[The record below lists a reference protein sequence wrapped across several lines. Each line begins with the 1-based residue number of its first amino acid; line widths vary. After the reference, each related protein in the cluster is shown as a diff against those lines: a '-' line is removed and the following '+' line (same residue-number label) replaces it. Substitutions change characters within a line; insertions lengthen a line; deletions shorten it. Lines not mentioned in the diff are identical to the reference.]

1 MMRSNQEHGRNKSQ
15 NKLRNNKVRSKS
27 RKRKDIQYYKCG
39 KTRHIKWE
47 CPERMKGDAENK
59 KGSSKSANI
68 KKEDSESDDKDMLS
82 R

>member
-1 MMRSNQEHGRNKSQ
+1 
-15 NKLRNNKVRSKS
+15 
-27 RKRKDIQYYKCG
+27 
-39 KTRHIKWE
+39 
-47 CPERMKGDAENK
+47 MKGDVENK